1 MNLANNEK
9 GTHEKQCVR
18 KRRGSGALREEDEV
32 AARELKR
39 LSSARKRRGLRC
51 LMRRG
56 VLSL

>member
-18 KRRGSGALREEDEV
+18 KRRGSGALCEEDKV

-39 LSSARKRRGLRC
+39 LSSARKRMGL
-51 LMRRG
+51 
-56 VLSL
+56 